1 MSRVLSI
8 KIISAL
14 MLCSGLTA
22 CSQPKYYQYYAT
34 KHIESYSEFTK
45 GPCAP
50 VFSSPMM
57 QPDMSDLELGCA
69 TRENLRASLVHQSDL
84 DGRYKYPLSE
94 GNRGIIPVA
103 KLKST
108 TPDRSGLSS
117 TSAMGGG
124 YDTSAKAPVAQGA
137 QPTSGSGK

>member
-1 MSRVLSI
+1 MNRLKYFKAASIVVCSTLS
-8 KIISAL
+8 
-14 MLCSGLTA
+14 A
-22 CSQPKYYQYYAT
+22 CSRPNVYQYYAT
-34 KHIESYSEFTK
+34 QHVESYSEFAK
-45 GPCAP
+45 GPCGP
-50 VFSSPMM
+50 VFSDPMM
-57 QPDMSDLELGCA
+57 SPDMSDRELGCA
-69 TRENLRASLVHQSDL
+69 TRENLRATLVHQSDL

-124 YDTSAKAPVAQGA
+124 YDTSSKGPVAQGA
-137 QPTSGSGK
+137 QSTGGGGK